1 MAVFPTEPER
11 VVYNNALLE
20 RHLDPDA
27 RNAAIDAMEDV
38 YASSGVER
46 FAAWVHETD
55 EAMAARLTRR
65 GYRLEEMTRAMGMNL
80 EDIAVPRPELDLA
93 SPDLAEH
100 FRLVGVPEGFLGA
113 ADPSMFHVLIAR
125 LNGRN
130 VATAL
135 GYDNDGDCGLYNV
148 GTLEHARRQ
157 GIGTA
162 LSALHLHDA
171 RSRGCTTATVQ
182 STEMAERVYGA
193 LGFRDLGRILEYVK

>member
-1 MAVFPTEPER
+1 
-11 VVYNNALLE
+11 
-20 RHLDPDA
+20 
-27 RNAAIDAMEDV
+27 
-38 YASSGVER
+38 
-46 FAAWVHETD
+46 
-55 EAMAARLTRR
+55 
-65 GYRLEEMTRAMGMNL
+65 
-80 EDIAVPRPELDLA
+80 
-93 SPDLAEH
+93 
-100 FRLVGVPEGFLGA
+100 
-113 ADPSMFHVLIAR
+113 MFHVLIAR

-135 GYDNDGDCGLYNV
+135 GYDNGGVCGLYNV

-182 STEMAERVYGA
+182 STEMAEHIYRA